1 MALSTEEIA
10 RIDAEIARY
19 EGLRNNIRTAI
30 SEIETN
36 GVSRATFEGRE
47 INYLPLSELKDSEGR
62 YTILINQ
69 LEAVKAGKNF
79 IFGNTIRL
87 HRESIFGQYYNV

>member
-1 MALSTEEIA
+1 MALSAEEIA
-10 RIDAEIARY
+10 RIDAEISRY
-19 EGLRNNIRTAI
+19 EGLRDNIRTAI

-47 INYLPLSELKDSEGR
+47 INYLPLSELKDAEGR

-69 LEAVKAGKNF
+69 LEAKKSGKSF

-87 HRESIFGQYYNV
+87 RRENIFGQYYSV